1 MATSN
6 IFVNLP
12 VTDLERSKEFFSALG
27 FSINPQFTDENAAS
41 IVISEN
47 IYAMLLTPEFFA
59 TFTNK
64 PVADAQ
70 TSTEA
75 IVALSADSRDEV
87 DQLVDRA
94 IAAGAVVT
102 REPDV
107 EYPFMYSR
115 SFSDPD
121 GHQWEVLW
129 MDPEHVE

>member
-6 IFVNLP
+6 VFVNLP
-12 VTDLERSKEFFSALG
+12 VVDLDRSKQFFSALG

-41 IVISEN
+41 IVISDH

-59 TFTNK
+59 RFTNK

-75 IVALSADSRDEV
+75 IVALSADSRSEV
-87 DQLVDRA
+87 DELVDKA
-94 IAAGAVVT
+94 LAAGAIAT
-102 REPDV
+102 REPDT

-129 MDPEHVE
+129 MDPDYVE